1 MTKSY
6 TPKLISHA
14 AQGEN
19 PEARGVLDVVMSQLH
34 HESVSKRSA
43 RTIDV
48 MEDID
53 LGFLSEDYQM
63 TVFCAQ
69 AAVSFATLRTRIL
82 AAKGGKV
89 VLSSEDAASIA
100 DCLANAM
107 RIDVE
112 SVQFAMSF

>member
-1 MTKSY
+1 MAKSY

-14 AQGEN
+14 AQGET
-19 PEARGVLDVVMSQLH
+19 PEARGILDVVMSQLH

-48 MEDID
+48 TEDID
-53 LGFLSEDYQM
+53 LGFLNEDYQM

-82 AAKGGKV
+82 AARGGEV
-89 VLSSEDAASIA
+89 VLSREDAAGIA

-112 SVQFAMSF
+112 AMQLAMSF

>member
-1 MTKSY
+1 MAKTY

-14 AQGEN
+14 AQDETQ
-19 PEARGVLDVVMSQLH
+19 EARRILDAVMSQLH

-43 RTIDV
+43 KTIDV

-53 LGFLSEDYQM
+53 LAFLSEDYQM

-69 AAVSFATLRTRIL
+69 AAVSFAALRARIL
-82 AAKGGKV
+82 AAKGGEV
-89 VLSSEDAASIA
+89 VLSREDAAGIA

-112 SVQFAMSF
+112 SMQLAMSF